1 MTLVPTYDFS
11 FGIRLS
17 KRFENHSKYSSN
29 FHLNFRAKN
38 GRFSR
43 LDRFYFLRQ
52 LSHCAAGDG
61 LLDVNDAV
69 MLSTLLLLSH
79 NIRISNFLCELT
91 NVQNYKLVTSGKK
104 GKKNCWARPGFE
116 PGTTRT
122 LSEYHTP
129 RPTSRF
135 LTYFSFSRQFIV
147 HHSKTMENLLTAS
160 LK

>member
-1 MTLVPTYDFS
+1 MTLVPAYDFT
-11 FGIRLS
+11 FGICLS
-17 KRFENHSKYSSN
+17 KNHSKCSSN

-104 GKKNCWARPGFE
+104 KEKNGGLVRDLNPG
-116 PGTTRT
+116 P
-122 LSEYHTP
+122 LAP
-129 RPTSRF
+129 
-135 LTYFSFSRQFIV
+135 
-147 HHSKTMENLLTAS
+147 
-160 LK
+160 

>member
-1 MTLVPTYDFS
+1 MTLVPAYDFN
-11 FGIRLS
+11 FGICLS
-17 KRFENHSKYSSN
+17 KCFENHSKYASN
-29 FHLNFRAKN
+29 FYLNFRAKN

-61 LLDVNDAV
+61 LLDVNDAI

-104 GKKNCWARPGFE
+104 GRK
-116 PGTTRT
+116 
-122 LSEYHTP
+122 
-129 RPTSRF
+129 
-135 LTYFSFSRQFIV
+135 
-147 HHSKTMENLLTAS
+147 
-160 LK
+160 